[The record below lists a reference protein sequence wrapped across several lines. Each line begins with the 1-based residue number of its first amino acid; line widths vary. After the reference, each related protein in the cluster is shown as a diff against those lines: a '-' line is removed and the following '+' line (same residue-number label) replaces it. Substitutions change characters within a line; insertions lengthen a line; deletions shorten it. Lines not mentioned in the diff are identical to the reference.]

1 MPTKPKKENKEIKE
15 ILEEIDEWQFA
26 ECPTEEKEP
35 FFWRWT
41 KYGKEQ
47 LACCISDLLKA
58 QNSQTLKTLKQE
70 IEEIA
75 KQGHG
80 GGNWQRLFNQ
90 VISLIN
96 KRLKK

>member
-58 QNSQTLKTLKQE
+58 QKKE
-70 IEEIA
+70 IIEE
-75 KQGHG
+75 
-80 GGNWQRLFNQ
+80 
-90 VISLIN
+90 LITELHYCIKN
-96 KRLKK
+96 KEDYKRVKKYLEEKIK